1 MGAKEKNNRQMT
13 YEIIFSPGLKNWILP
28 ILQHEYRT
36 RATRVQHNCE
46 ASDTSALSVSNKKS
60 LVLWMEGFT
69 FLIWLYIKV
78 WDI

>member
-28 ILQHEYRT
+28 ILQHEYQT
-36 RATRVQHNCE
+36 RATLVQHNCE

-60 LVLWMEGFT
+60 LVL
-69 FLIWLYIKV
+69 
-78 WDI
+78 

>member
-1 MGAKEKNNRQMT
+1 MGPKEKNNRQMT
-13 YEIIFSPGLKNWILP
+13 YEIIFSLGLKNWILP
-28 ILQHEYRT
+28 ILQHEYQT

-46 ASDTSALSVSNKKS
+46 ASDASALSVSNKKS

>member
-13 YEIIFSPGLKNWILP
+13 YEIIFSPGLKYWILP
-28 ILQHEYRT
+28 ILQHEYQT

-60 LVLWMEGFT
+60 LVL
-69 FLIWLYIKV
+69 
-78 WDI
+78 